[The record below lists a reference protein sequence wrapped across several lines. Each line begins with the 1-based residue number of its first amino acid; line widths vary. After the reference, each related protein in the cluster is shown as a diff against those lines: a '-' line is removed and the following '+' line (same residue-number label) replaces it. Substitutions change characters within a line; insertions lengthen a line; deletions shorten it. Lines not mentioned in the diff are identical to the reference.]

1 MSSVPPHDNPS
12 LDAPPSWRIRLQ
24 DVAWLALFG
33 GLAAASSSRN
43 DAEMELLTALAA
55 FQIAEPRW
63 RSLHTPRGAWLSVFI
78 KLLLSY
84 LLIGVT
90 GAINSSYY
98 LILLVPIVSAAT
110 LLGAWGTVLIYA
122 LAVGSYL
129 SFLLFLDWD
138 RYFLPDSQIQELA
151 LRALLLAMV
160 AFLTH
165 TLVKAS
171 RQQALRYQATAE
183 ELAAAN
189 RSLQAAEAA
198 IRRTERLAALGQLTA
213 GLAHELRNPL
223 GTMKA
228 SAELLV
234 RSAPAEPPV
243 VRELSGYIAEE
254 VDRLNSLITRFL
266 DFSRPLQLHYE
277 LRSLDE
283 VLDRAVAEIERHQPP
298 FNVTIYKNYST
309 DVRPFLLDA
318 IMLERVVSNL
328 LLNAVQA
335 SPPEGVITLKTRASA
350 GTVEIAVID
359 RGSGIAPEHIEN
371 IFNPFFTT
379 KPSGIGLGLA
389 IVSRIIDEH
398 GGKIAVEST
407 PGEGS
412 VFRVLL
418 PARTELPA
426 GGPAT
431 PSYSSPPGTA
441 ETGTGTT
448 PPPRQT

>member
-1 MSSVPPHDNPS
+1 MMSTVPHAEATS
-12 LDAPPSWRIRLQ
+12 LDPIPRWRVYLQ

-33 GLAAASSSRN
+33 GLAAASTSRN

-63 RSLHTPRGAWLSVFI
+63 HSLHTPRGAWLSIFI

-90 GAINSSYY
+90 GAVNSSYY

-110 LLGAWGTVLIYA
+110 LLGAWGTILVYL
-122 LAVGSYL
+122 LAIGSYL

-138 RYFLPDSQIQELA
+138 RYFLPAGQIRELA
-151 LRALLLAMV
+151 LRSLLLAMV

-165 TLVKAS
+165 TLVEAS
-171 RQQALRYQATAE
+171 RRQARRYQATAE

-189 RSLQAAEAA
+189 RNLHAAEAA
-198 IRRTERLAALGQLTA
+198 VRRSERLAALGQLTA

-228 SAELLV
+228 SAELLQ
-234 RSAPAEPPV
+234 RNAPAEPAV
-243 VRELSGYIAEE
+243 LRELSGYITEE

-266 DFSRPLQLHYE
+266 DFSRPLQLHFE
-277 LRSLDE
+277 LRNLDA
-283 VLDRAVAEIERHQPP
+283 VLDRAVTELERHQPP
-298 FNVTIYKNYST
+298 FPVTIYKNYST

-318 IMLERVVSNL
+318 VMLERVVYNL
-328 LLNAVQA
+328 LLNAAQA
-335 SPPEGVITLKTRASA
+335 SPPEGVITLKTRAA
-350 GTVEIAVID
+350 NDTVEIAVID
-359 RGSGIAPEHIEN
+359 RGAGIAPEHMES

-379 KPSGIGLGLA
+379 KPNGTGLGLG
-389 IVSRIIDEH
+389 IVSRIVDEH

-407 PGEGS
+407 LGEGS

-418 PARTELPA
+418 PARTELLPERATRPA
-426 GGPAT
+426 D
-431 PSYSSPPGTA
+431 
-441 ETGTGTT
+441 
-448 PPPRQT
+448 

>member
-1 MSSVPPHDNPS
+1 MSTVTPPDKSP
-12 LDAPPSWRIRLQ
+12 LDRVHPWRIRLQ
-24 DVAWLALFG
+24 DIAWLALFG
-33 GLAAASSSRN
+33 GLAAVSRSRN
-43 DAEMELLTALAA
+43 DAEIELLSALAA

-78 KLLLSY
+78 KLALSY

-110 LLGAWGTVLIYA
+110 QLGAWGTVLIYF
-122 LAVGSYL
+122 LSLGSYL
-129 SFLLFLDWD
+129 SFLLFLDWE
-138 RYFLPDSQIQELA
+138 RYMLPFAQVQELA

-198 IRRTERLAALGQLTA
+198 VRRSERLAALGQLTA

-228 SAELLV
+228 SAELLM
-234 RSAPAEPPV
+234 RSAPGDPPE

-266 DFSRPLQLHYE
+266 DFSRPLQLHLE
-277 LRSLDE
+277 MRSLDA
-283 VLDRAVAEIERHQPP
+283 VLDRAVAEFERHRPP
-298 FNVTIYKNYST
+298 FEVTVYKNYST
-309 DVRPFLLDA
+309 EVRPFLLDA
-318 IMLERVVSNL
+318 VMLERVVSNL
-328 LLNAVQA
+328 LLNAAQA
-335 SPPEGVITLKTRASA
+335 SPPGGVITLKTRAAA

-359 RGSGIAPEHIEN
+359 RGSGIAPEHMES

-379 KPSGIGLGLA
+379 KSSGTGLGLA
-389 IVSRIIDEH
+389 IVSRIVDEH
-398 GGKIAVEST
+398 GGRMAVEST

-418 PARTELPA
+418 PARVEAPRA
-426 GGPAT
+426 AEDG
-431 PSYSSPPGTA
+431 YSREP
-441 ETGTGTT
+441 
-448 PPPRQT
+448 